1 MYKLFTDKTEVFECN
16 VKLEGASLKN
26 SYARLIIESNDVN
39 LLFNGKIDSNGK
51 CTIPVKKLRG
61 LLETDTR
68 GEIRLEII
76 AEDMYFTPWKSEF
89 KVEASKQVTVEVQS
103 QDADIIV
110 ESIPKV
116 QISGIKEETVDPIE
130 EHIIKLV
137 KLLIKEDIN
146 LNNLTIKKNKI
157 NSVIATYLKSN
168 TIDESQLEKI
178 IEGVISKLPQIK

>member
-89 KVEASKQVTVEVQS
+89 KVEASKQVTVEVKS

-168 TIDESQLEKI
+168 HIEESQLEKI

>member
-137 KLLIKEDIN
+137 KLLVKEDIN
-146 LNNLTIKKNKI
+146 LNNLTIKRNKI
-157 NSVIATYLKSN
+157 NNVIATYLKSN
-168 TIDESQLEKI
+168 HVEKSQLEQI
-178 IEGVISKLPQIK
+178 IEGVISNLPQIK